1 MAVFNDSYT
10 QSLKSLELY
19 PSDSLNNVKHEC
31 FIQALI
37 RYKGNQTRA
46 YLDTYPDASP
56 ESARRCA
63 AFLLTK
69 VDIRR
74 RISAILEA
82 QGLGLLDL
90 NRQLKKL
97 ISADK
102 AVLVDKNIH
111 YVPDNLTR
119 LEALRMLFKLHGF
132 LR

>member
-1 MAVFNDSYT
+1 MATFDSKT
-10 QSLKSLELY
+10 QSFKSLELC
-19 PSDSLNNVKHEC
+19 PSDVLDNVKHEC
-31 FIQALI
+31 FIQALV
-37 RYKGNQTRA
+37 RHKGNQTKA

-56 ESARRCA
+56 ESARRSA

-69 VDIRR
+69 IDIRR
-74 RISAILEA
+74 RISGLLEA

-97 ISADK
+97 IRADK
-102 AVLVDKNIH
+102 AILIGKDIH
-111 YVPDNLTR
+111 YVSDNATR

>member
-1 MAVFNDSYT
+1 MATFHSNA
-10 QSLKSLELY
+10 QGLKSLELC
-19 PSDSLNNVKHEC
+19 PSDVLDNVKHEC

-37 RYKGNQTRA
+37 RHKGNQTRA

-56 ESARRCA
+56 ESARRSA

-74 RISAILEA
+74 RISGLLEA

-97 ISADK
+97 IRAEK

-111 YVPDNLTR
+111 YVPDNSTR
-119 LEALRMLFKLHGF
+119 LEVVRMLFKLHGF